1 MSLKK
6 PLFRENIPEE
16 GQIQSRPLWPNKIMR
31 RPAGR
36 RVCVC
41 ASLGSICVVSGTGG
55 NDFWHFRAPRLKSL
69 HVPFWPRKYTYG
81 IEKKN
86 IRTAS
91 TAARMCLYTCVCVCI
106 CMYVLYTHTHTH
118 THCMCISY
126 VKHLWL
132 RSKAGPK

>member
-31 RPAGR
+31 RPAGRRVCVCGR

-81 IEKKN
+81 IDCSQN
-86 IRTAS
+86 VFIY
-91 TAARMCLYTCVCVCI
+91 MCVCMYMYVCI
-106 CMYVLYTHTHTH
+106 VHTHTHTH
-118 THCMCISY
+118 TLY
-126 VKHLWL
+126 VYIICTASLAAVGSW
-132 RSKAGPK
+132 P